1 MAKKTSARKAAK
13 KQVSKKKVSRRPAA
27 GSTDPKRPADPPV
40 KPVKTRI
47 GPGTTRTP
55 RTLPATGE

>member
-1 MAKKTSARKAAK
+1 MARKTGAKKAGTKKAAK
-13 KQVSKKKVSRRPAA
+13 RKASGVAA
-27 GSTDPKRPADPPV
+27 PKRPADPPV

-55 RTLPATGE
+55 RTLPATGD

>member
-1 MAKKTSARKAAK
+1 MARKTGAKKAGTKKAAK
-13 KQVSKKKVSRRPAA
+13 RKASGVA
-27 GSTDPKRPADPPV
+27 DPKRPADPAV

-55 RTLPATGE
+55 RTLPATGD